1 VSIFIEIFVVSFEK
15 RILKQSAKWP
25 FRVIQG
31 HWFRYSRKCV
41 CKFLST
47 VTCFTPFQRYCRF
60 SAEKSGPTP
69 IPSELWVFPLDSW
82 TRWPMLSPRCED
94 LVILGLPWQRR
105 SPQGRDH
112 QWAWHATARRRG
124 PPGPRVNK
132 VKTTRS
138 EATCRLVVLNAH
150 CNNFFVVH
158 QAIYSIFTLAHV
170 AIRGGFPGED
180 RQTTVELSKT
190 AIISTF
196 ARYFFRSF
204 KDKANI
210 II

>member
-1 VSIFIEIFVVSFEK
+1 MKKFFYLSIKIGMSD
-15 RILKQSAKWP
+15 RPTALHTALRP
-25 FRVIQG
+25 
-31 HWFRYSRKCV
+31 
-41 CKFLST
+41 
-47 VTCFTPFQRYCRF
+47 QRGVGTQKP
-60 SAEKSGPTP
+60 A
-69 IPSELWVFPLDSW
+69 
-82 TRWPMLSPRCED
+82 
-94 LVILGLPWQRR
+94 
-105 SPQGRDH
+105 
-112 QWAWHATARRRG
+112 
-124 PPGPRVNK
+124 GPRVNK